1 MADVPYI
8 SQLGNGPRNDCG
20 PACALM
26 LARSIGKGLGESVE
40 RWSKELPRGID
51 ADDDGTT
58 ATELARMLEKLDCA
72 PVVALDAPYPHIAL
86 VDYAALPVAQ
96 RYDQSGRTFGH
107 WIVRLSDTTY
117 HDPYHTHGG
126 QVADKA
132 ALDKAVL
139 DGAAKYWG
147 GFVAKIGLNPAI
159 APVTATALVVSGT
172 GGAGVNVRAAGALTG
187 QKIGVLAE
195 GREVKPVAE
204 ASGWT
209 QIALVKE
216 PPSWVNGWVKSDYLT
231 ALPPPAPAPVQRQCL
246 VGVNVISDTGALAEA
261 ERAGCKFAL
270 VLGGNKEAAD
280 FARSHPD
287 GYCMVRADVKN
298 GRWAADDFIRA
309 LGVSADMPPNLV
321 LTLFNEA
328 DSWGSSPSELE
339 ERTRVETEF
348 VRKARAIGCRAI
360 IALGTFS
367 VGNPQFA
374 SSAPEYAD
382 TVRLIKQYYAPL
394 WDAGEIGLDYHA
406 YAPNKQHIYSDEG
419 LPWFETRWQFFF
431 TDCGL
436 DPTKGQGVFIGE
448 CGVDEDGIGG
458 FKAHG
463 ASTEDVAAHIRRV
476 VEIQSRPL
484 VVAGREYPSPVKGAA
499 VFCYGNNGDPRW
511 KNGYDIRPLGTTPFV
526 KAGVWV
532 GARGMRKAMK
542 PKG

>member
-1 MADVPYI
+1 MKDVPYI
-8 SQLGNGPRNDCG
+8 SQLGNAPNNDCG

-26 LARSIGKGLGESVE
+26 LARAAGNGLTETVE
-40 RWSKELPRGID
+40 HWSKQLPRGID
-51 ADDDGTT
+51 AEDDGTT
-58 ATELARMLEKLDCA
+58 ATELAGMLEKLGCT
-72 PVVALDAPYPHIAL
+72 PVISPDAAYPYIAL
-86 VDYAALPVAQ
+86 VDYAALPVVQ

-107 WIVRLSDTTY
+107 WIVRLSDTAY
-117 HDPYHTHGG
+117 HDPYHTHGW
-126 QVADKA
+126 QTASKDT
-132 ALDKAVL
+132 LDAAVL
-139 DGAAKYWG
+139 AGASKYWE
-147 GFVAKIGLNPAI
+147 GFVAKVSLKTAI
-159 APVTATALVVSGT
+159 APATALVVYNTDGT
-172 GGAGVNVRAAGALTG
+172 GVNVRASGAMTAA
-187 QKIGVLAE
+187 KIGVMAE

-204 ASGWT
+204 VGGWT
-209 QIALVKE
+209 QIQLVKN
-216 PPSWVNGWVKSDYLT
+216 PPSWANGWVKSDYLT
-231 ALPPPAPAPVQRQCL
+231 ALPAPAPAPVQRQCL
-246 VGVNVISDTGALAEA
+246 VGVNVISDTSAQAEV

-280 FARSHPD
+280 FARNHPD

-298 GRWAADDFIRA
+298 GRWTADDFIRA

-328 DSWGSSPSELE
+328 DSWGSSPPELE
-339 ERTRVETEF
+339 ERMRVETEF

-382 TVRLIKQYYAPL
+382 TVRLIKQYYAPP
-394 WDAGEIGLDYHA
+394 WNAGEIGLDYHA
-406 YAPNKQHIYSDEG
+406 YAPNMQHIYSDEG

-476 VEIQSRPL
+476 AEIQSRPL
-484 VVAGREYPSPVKGAA
+484 VVAGREYPSPVRGAA